1 MNRIEKFITCCLV
14 VFVCV
19 VPADAQQAGQ
29 QPVKE
34 PDLAS
39 LTIEDLL
46 NAKVSTAS
54 KKVESLSHA
63 PAAIFVITGDEIRRG
78 GFSSVPDALRSV
90 PGLYVV
96 QQSAHVWIVSARGF
110 SSATNDK
117 MLVLIDGR
125 LVYSPTYGG
134 VEWDVQD
141 PPLEDISRI
150 EVIRGPGGTLWGA
163 NAVNG
168 VINIITKH
176 TARTQGA
183 LVSASAGENENEAAR
198 IRYGGGFGDNFTYRI
213 YGTSNNWM
221 PTVTPTGVENYD
233 AWILSQGGMRFD
245 WTISQKDSMKFDGQG
260 YSGRVRDVY
269 GIATPASAIV
279 APTDSSGVVKGGH
292 LLGRWN
298 HDFNDRSS
306 ADALAYCDWT
316 DRGELLFTESR
327 NICDFEFQQ
336 THSFLGRRQS
346 LIWGGSVMTTGE
358 NWGNTFTV
366 SFLPSERRDTTYSG
380 VLQYDVAV
388 VPDKFR
394 LIAGSKFEHNSYTGF
409 EYQPQIRAVWT
420 PGKQTTIWA
429 AYSRAVRTPTESEAY
444 LQYRVAQI
452 NPTPPPPTFLV
463 YAGNPSVKAESVRAA
478 ELGYRYQWNESFSL
492 DATIYYSQYSRLIGI
507 GAPAAG
513 IVNPSPLYI
522 DVPDYFTNVGGGQ
535 THGLELLLK
544 YIPVRHW
551 QLSTGIT
558 ELRGVSAA
566 GASYPAS
573 ASNPRHQVNL
583 QSKLDL
589 TQHLRLDAA
598 YYYNDA
604 ISGALPPLN
613 RVDVGVSTTSIGEFT
628 FSLWGRNLQQNRHQE
643 AIQQFFSGGE
653 IRRSIAFKLIWESRT
668 EVTKGTP

>member
-1 MNRIEKFITCCLV
+1 MDRIVKFITCCLV
-14 VFVCV
+14 LFVGAV
-19 VPADAQQAGQ
+19 SAHAQQSGQ
-29 QPVKE
+29 QPVNV

-39 LTIEDLL
+39 MTIEDLL

-54 KKVESLSHA
+54 KKVESLSRA
-63 PAAIFVITGDEIRRG
+63 PAAIFVITGEEIRRG

-110 SSATNDK
+110 SSATNNK

-183 LVSASAGENENEAAR
+183 LLSASAGTNEGEAAR
-198 IRYGGGFGDNFTYRI
+198 IRYGGEFGNVFTYRI
-213 YGTSNNWM
+213 YGTSNNWK

-233 AWILSQGGMRFD
+233 AWSLSQGGMRFD
-245 WTISQKDSMKFDGQG
+245 WIISQKDSMRFDGQG
-260 YSGRVRDVY
+260 YSGRVRDVN
-269 GIATPASAIV
+269 GIAAPASAIV
-279 APTDSSGVVKGGH
+279 APVDSSGVVKGGH

-298 HDFNDRSS
+298 HEFNSQSS
-306 ADALAYCDWT
+306 TETQAYCDWT
-316 DRGELLFTESR
+316 DRSELLFAEAR
-327 NICDFEFQQ
+327 NICEVGFQ
-336 THSFLGRRQS
+336 HSYASTDHRQL
-346 LIWGGSVMTTGE
+346 LIWGGSVMTTGQ

-380 VLQYDVAV
+380 FLQYDLAL
-388 VPDKFR
+388 VPDKLR

-429 AYSRAVRTPTESEAY
+429 AYSRAVRTPTQSEAD
-444 LQYRVAQI
+444 LRYRVAQI

-463 YAGNPSVKAESVRAA
+463 YAGNASVKAETVRAA
-478 ELGYRYQWNESFSL
+478 ELGYRYQWNERFSL
-492 DATIYYSQYSRLIGI
+492 DATIYYSQYNSLIGVT
-507 GAPAAG
+507 APAAG

-535 THGLELLLK
+535 THGLELQLK
-544 YIPVRHW
+544 YIPLRRW

-573 ASNPRHQVNL
+573 ESNPRHQVNL

-589 TQHLRLDAA
+589 TQHLHLDAA

-613 RVDVGVSTTSIGEFT
+613 RIDVGVSTTPIRGFT

-653 IRRSIAFKLIWESRT
+653 IRRSIAFKLIWESHA